1 MRRRDIPRWFR
12 TALVFLA
19 SLQAARAGSVE
30 AQNLGN
36 HRVERATAA
45 LAPREPLPSI
55 RVAAPVVLAL
65 APTVAVVEAPRA
77 VAHAANVA
85 VPRAEPAASSPASH
99 DAMAADGWRPAVY
112 REEIWVPRGSGAAL
126 ALPPARGPYQA
137 RAPCLVP
144 NGN

>member
-30 AQNLGN
+30 AQNLGT

-45 LAPREPLPSI
+45 SAPREPLPSI

-65 APTVAVVEAPRA
+65 APTFALVEAPRA
-77 VAHAANVA
+77 VAHAASVA
-85 VPRAEPAASSPASH
+85 IPRAEPAVSPPASH
-99 DAMAADGWRPAVY
+99 YAMTPDGRQPAAY
-112 REEIWVPRGSGAAL
+112 RGETWVARGIGAAL
-126 ALPPARGPYQA
+126 ALPPTRGPYQA

-144 NGN
+144 SGN